1 HELCNLYTDHEVDDG
16 RHRRNED
23 AMRPSVT
30 LRDERGF
37 TLIEL
42 LVVIA
47 IIAILI
53 GLLLPAVQKVRD
65 AANALPNGTPEIRA
79 LKADMIALAD
89 GSVRIQRDAALLG
102 IAAVDTGENGS
113 LDVP

>member
-1 HELCNLYTDHEVDDG
+1 RKRWTEKALSFHFRLVILPDVASQFDN
-16 RHRRNED
+16 
-23 AMRPSVT
+23 PSVHPFHLFRR
-30 LRDERGF
+30 LRMSRHSRFAF

-65 AANALPNGTPEIRA
+65 AAARA
-79 LKADMIALAD
+79 KCSNNLKQIAI
-89 GSVRIQRDAALLG
+89 GMHTYHDANN
-102 IAAVDTGENGS
+102 TF
-113 LDVP
+113 P